1 MLRVLRAMQEPRLT
15 QHKMARRAGMNI
27 SRYWQI
33 ENGEGLPPSED
44 ERLAIAEELG
54 VRPSEIAWPTDV
66 RQAVNG

>member
-1 MLRVLRAMQEPRLT
+1 
-15 QHKMARRAGMNI
+15 MARRAGMNI